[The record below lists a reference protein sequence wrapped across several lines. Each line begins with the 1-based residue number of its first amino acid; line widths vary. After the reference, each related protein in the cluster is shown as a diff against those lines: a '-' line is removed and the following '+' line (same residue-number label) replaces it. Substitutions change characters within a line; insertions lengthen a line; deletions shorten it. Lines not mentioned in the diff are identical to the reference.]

1 METGYRTYGFPLAE
15 VLPTMEQLAGF
26 LHLDDEQHPAWQF
39 ADAKLQEIR
48 SLGLQAVGCYRFFPV
63 RQLDIRGGVVTFEE
77 GSLAPRPQVCG
88 YLRDSELAA
97 LFLCTAGFYFTE
109 ESRACN
115 ERDEILEAYIVD
127 AMGSC
132 SVENA
137 MDRIQESLSRE
148 MEARGLHISNRYS
161 PGYCNWPLAD
171 QKNLFAL
178 MEGQP
183 TPVTLSE
190 SCLMAP
196 IKSVSGIIGIGEKV
210 KKREYGCAICNNG
223 NCIYRRLIHK

>member
-1 METGYRTYGFPLAE
+1 MDQLAE
-15 VLPTMEQLAGF
+15 F

-39 ADAKLQEIR
+39 ADAKLREIR
-48 SLGLQAVGCYRFFPV
+48 SLGLKAIGCFRLFLV
-63 RQLDIRGGVVTFEE
+63 RQLDIKGGTVTFEE

-97 LFLCTAGFYFTE
+97 LFLCTAGSYFTD
-109 ESRACN
+109 ESRAFN

-137 MDRIQESLSRE
+137 MNRIQELLGRE

-178 MEGQP
+178 MKGQP

-190 SCLMAP
+190 SCLMSP

-210 KKREYGCAICNNG
+210 KKREYGCAICNNI
-223 NCIYRRLIHK
+223 NCIYRRLIRK